1 MVNHPPNVEIRTN
14 QVVLMVK
21 IFSNTG
27 HLTVFDHRNFCF
39 IMYNVRRKDSHGLQ
53 QRIP

>member
-21 IFSNTG
+21 IYFKYRTSDG
-27 HLTVFDHRNFCF
+27 F
-39 IMYNVRRKDSHGLQ
+39 
-53 QRIP
+53 